1 MATLEGLQTGEQ
13 QADADRRRPLDPR
26 PKQPASTSDDL
37 RQQLPGTPTVCTSGT
52 APRTFRT
59 PRPTPPAARSPV
71 MSCRP
76 SSTTLTMRSNAS
88 APPAERAGSPRS
100 APPCSRSPTAT
111 GYAREFG
118 DYDVCYVRHGKAM
131 KGSPP
136 KRRSVLTIWSWTVD
150 VLDEWITTVR
160 PLVLILVLGLRKGEI
175 LGLCWDNVDLD
186 APTSP
191 SPNSSSASA
200 ANCCTARPR
209 PKAPTPNFRYPVSA
223 PQR

>member
-1 MATLEGLQTGEQ
+1 
-13 QADADRRRPLDPR
+13 
-26 PKQPASTSDDL
+26 
-37 RQQLPGTPTVCTSGT
+37 
-52 APRTFRT
+52 
-59 PRPTPPAARSPV
+59 
-71 MSCRP
+71 
-76 SSTTLTMRSNAS
+76 
-88 APPAERAGSPRS
+88 
-100 APPCSRSPTAT
+100 
-111 GYAREFG
+111 
-118 DYDVCYVRHGKAM
+118 M

-160 PLVLILVLGLRKGEI
+160 PLVLILVLGLRKGEV